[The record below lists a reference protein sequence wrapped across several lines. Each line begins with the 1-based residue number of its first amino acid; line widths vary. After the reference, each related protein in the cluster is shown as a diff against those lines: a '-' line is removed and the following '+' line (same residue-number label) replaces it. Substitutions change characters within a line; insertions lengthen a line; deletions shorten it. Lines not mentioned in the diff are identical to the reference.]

1 MKKVISV
8 LALVAIVAFA
18 VWTFSNTK
26 GDNSVTNSDGQTLVF
41 NLNSDQ
47 VLHFAWY
54 PKANEKLK
62 SIPVTEMIARKDST
76 VRLEKTKD
84 GWENAQLSIN
94 VDRKSLC
101 FTLYDKAR
109 NYEAGRM
116 CPLNLGQKSSGIS
129 ITAPGMQNAYGLGE
143 QFQTPGQTEGDWMG
157 KVRDSGRDEAEN
169 NRGQHFGN
177 NMHAYNGGAVS
188 NATFPI
194 LFAVGSENKNFAFLF
209 DNTYKQRWDFTSPTW
224 KVETSGGALQGFVI
238 VGADLP
244 ALRREYMDLTGRP
257 PVPPKKAFGL
267 WVSEYG
273 YDNWGELEGKLKT
286 LRANNFPVDGFVLDL
301 QWFGGII
308 TNDENSPMGGL
319 TWDLKNFPDP
329 AGKIASF
336 KKDENLGI
344 VVIEEPY
351 ISRKVPDPATGR
363 PVHDLFEEKGYLAT
377 EKPEKGSKAAFINY
391 NPWWGRGG
399 IYDYINPEAA
409 SFMHDFRRK
418 ALVDMGVT
426 GHWTD
431 LGEPEM
437 FEPNAFYDNGR
448 LQHGDIHNV
457 YNLLWSKS
465 IIDGYQRHKV
475 QRRPWILSRSGTS
488 GSQRYGVAM
497 WSGDIGSNLTS
508 LSAHLN
514 AQMHMSFSGM
524 DYFGSDIGG
533 FHRQSVQGD
542 MNEMFT
548 QWFAVGS
555 LLDVPVRVHTFNL
568 GNDRE
573 TAPDRIGDKAS
584 NLFNLRLR
592 YALNPFYYSLAHIAF
607 DKGDAMF
614 APLAYHFQNDLQAR
628 KLGDHK
634 MVGPNLL
641 AVTIS
646 RHGQKAT
653 DVYLPKGNWYDFH
666 NGQQIQSQGEWR
678 KTVSAMD
685 GKIFRLPMFAREGA
699 IFPMARVT
707 EATRS
712 TNEGSEQDLVVRV
725 YPGPQDSDFTLI
737 EDDGETMAYQS
748 GAVRRTKISQ
758 KEEDGRV
765 VITLDSANG
774 SFEGAA
780 QEGNVWIEAALR
792 QQMPTKITFNGE
804 EIPAAK
810 SRAELDK
817 QARGWIVGANGFV
830 QVKTS
835 GLDRTKASVWKIEF
849 R

>member
-1 MKKVISV
+1 MKKIISV
-8 LALVAIVAFA
+8 LALVAIAGFA
-18 VWTFSNTK
+18 IWKTSEIDDGT
-26 GDNSVTNSDGQTLVF
+26 SITNGEGQTLAF
-41 NLNSDQ
+41 NLNSDH

-54 PKANEKLK
+54 ANEKTT
-62 SIPVTEMIARKDST
+62 SIPVTEMIARKDSSAK
-76 VRLEKTKD
+76 LNKTKE
-84 GWENAQLSIN
+84 GWENAQLSVQ
-94 VDRKSLC
+94 VDRKTLC
-101 FTLYDKAR
+101 FTLFDKAR
-109 NYEAGRM
+109 NFEAGRM
-116 CPLNLGQKSSGIS
+116 CPLNLGQTSSGIS
-129 ITAPGMQNAYGLGE
+129 IHAPGMQNAYGLGE
-143 QFQTPGQTEGDWMG
+143 QFQTPGQTEGDWIG
-157 KVRDSGRDEAEN
+157 KVRDSGKDEAEN

-177 NMHAYNGGAVS
+177 NMHAYNGGAVG

-194 LFAVGSENKNFAFLF
+194 LYAVGPENKNFAFLF
-209 DNTYKQRWDFTSPTW
+209 DNTYKQRWDFTTPTW

-244 ALRREYMDLTGRP
+244 ALRREYMGLTGRP

-273 YDNWGELEGKLKT
+273 YDNWAELEGKLKT
-286 LRANNFPVDGFVLDL
+286 LRANKFPVDGFVLDL

-308 TNDENSPMGGL
+308 MNDENSPMGGL

-336 KKDENLGI
+336 KNDEDLGI
-344 VVIEEPY
+344 IVIEEPY
-351 ISRKVPDPATGR
+351 ISRKVPDPASGR
-363 PVHDLFEEKGYLAT
+363 PVHDIFEEKGYLAT

-399 IYDYINPEAA
+399 IFDYTNKDAA
-409 SFMHDFRRK
+409 QFIHDFRRK
-418 ALVDMGVT
+418 SLVDMGVT

-437 FEPNAFYDNGR
+437 FEPDAFYDNGR
-448 LQHGDIHNV
+448 LKHGDVHNI

-465 IIDGYQRHKV
+465 IIDGYQRHNV

-488 GSQRYGVAM
+488 GSQRYSVAM

-555 LLDVPVRVHTFNL
+555 LLDVPLRVHVFNL
-568 GNDRE
+568 SNDRE

-584 NLFNLRLR
+584 NLFNLRQR
-592 YALNPFYYSLAHIAF
+592 YALNPYYYSLAHAAHE
-607 DKGDAMF
+607 KGDAIF
-614 APLAYHFQNDLQAR
+614 APMAFHFQNEMPAR
-628 KLGDHK
+628 TLGDHK

-666 NGQQIQSQGEWR
+666 SGQKIESLGEW
-678 KTVSAMD
+678 KKNVSGMS
-685 GKIFRLPMFAREGA
+685 GKIFRLPLFAREGA
-699 IFPMARVT
+699 IFPMARIT

-712 TNEGSEQDLVVRV
+712 TSEASDLVLRV
-725 YPGPQDSDFTLI
+725 YPGQQQSDFTLV
-737 EDDGETMAYQS
+737 EDDGQTVAYQS

-758 KEEDGRV
+758 KEESGEV
-765 VITLDSANG
+765 TITLNAGLGTFD
-774 SFEGAA
+774 GAT
-780 QEGNVWIEAALR
+780 QTGNVWIEAATR
-792 QQMPTKITFNGE
+792 QRKPTKVSLNGE
-804 EIPAAK
+804 EILAAK
-810 SRAELDK
+810 SKAELEK
-817 QARGWIVGANGFV
+817 SQRGWIAGDHGLLTVKAVGV
-830 QVKTS
+830 
-835 GLDRTKASVWKIEF
+835 DRTKSNVWKVEF
-849 R
+849 K